1 MSKDKVFEQ
10 DGEISLILETDGKMK
25 TYSLKQCVNSL
36 AIELMRD
43 IVKYRKGETE
53 LSKQIKLENSVLLS
67 LTEALK
73 AIQ

>member
-1 MSKDKVFEQ
+1 MSNEKVLNRN
-10 DGEISLILETDGKMK
+10 GEISLIIESDGEMK

-43 IVKYRKGETE
+43 MVKYRKGETE